1 MQSAAYHR
9 AWPSRAI
16 NKDSKSKNIDMI
28 GIEESK
34 KEEGGIDKDIIGG
47 FGEGTPAGDIAAA

>member
-1 MQSAAYHR
+1 
-9 AWPSRAI
+9 
-16 NKDSKSKNIDMI
+16 MI